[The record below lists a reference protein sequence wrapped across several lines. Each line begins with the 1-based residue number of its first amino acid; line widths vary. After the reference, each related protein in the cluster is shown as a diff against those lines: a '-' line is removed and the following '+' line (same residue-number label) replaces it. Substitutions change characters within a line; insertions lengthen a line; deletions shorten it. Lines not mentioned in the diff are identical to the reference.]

1 MHYLVWAVVALL
13 AYSFVAPFVRR
24 ATAAGLPPFTV
35 LLVTSTALFVATLVV
50 AGATGQLRVRD
61 LRPGRAQSAY
71 WAGAFLTIG
80 IIAYYQALAQGPV
93 SVVVPIFGCFL
104 VLSPLIAFFLLEEA
118 VTARKLA
125 GIALGGVAVYLV
137 AGGG

>member
-1 MHYLVWAVVALL
+1 
-13 AYSFVAPFVRR
+13 
-24 ATAAGLPPFTV
+24 
-35 LLVTSTALFVATLVV
+35 VATLVV

-61 LRPGRAQSAY
+61 LRPGRAQDAY
-71 WAGAFLTIG
+71 WAGAFLTVG
-80 IIAYYQALAQGPV
+80 TIAYYQALAQGPV

-104 VLSPLIAFFLLEEA
+104 VLGPLIASLLEEA

-125 GIALGGVAVYLV
+125 GIALGSVAVYLV